1 MNKTVNLNL
10 KNKSENLKKK
20 IKKRKNKKDFKKKK
34 KKLQNLLIK
43 RNLRMIVLTVAVVE
57 EEEAEVVG
65 VEVITVADTPMI
77 VPEQLKK
84 TPELMLQMYIDP
96 AQNSKEMT
104 MMIFCTQLQV
114 VLSQR
119 SKSKNRAISSSM
131 KTTTLHYE

>member
-1 MNKTVNLNL
+1 MNKTVNPNL

-96 AQNSKEMT
+96 AQNLKEMT
-104 MMIFCTQLQV
+104 MMIFCIQLQV
-114 VLSQR
+114 VLSPR

>member
-1 MNKTVNLNL
+1 MNKTVNPNL

>member
-1 MNKTVNLNL
+1 MNKTVNPNL

-114 VLSQR
+114 VLSPR